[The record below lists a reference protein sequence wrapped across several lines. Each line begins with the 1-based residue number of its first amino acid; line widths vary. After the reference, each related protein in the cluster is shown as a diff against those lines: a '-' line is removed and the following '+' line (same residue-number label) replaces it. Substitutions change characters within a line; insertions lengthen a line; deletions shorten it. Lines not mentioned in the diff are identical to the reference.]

1 MINCSKHVHILYGQK
16 DVLLDKGETQYR
28 WTAFL
33 GAFQYDRKHRIIPE
47 ANGKNERLSPVIYC
61 SLLAFKIFLFI
72 VLGIFA
78 N

>member
-47 ANGKNERLSPVIYC
+47 ANGKNERLSYIVRFWLSKFFY
-61 SLLAFKIFLFI
+61 SLF
-72 VLGIFA
+72 
-78 N
+78 